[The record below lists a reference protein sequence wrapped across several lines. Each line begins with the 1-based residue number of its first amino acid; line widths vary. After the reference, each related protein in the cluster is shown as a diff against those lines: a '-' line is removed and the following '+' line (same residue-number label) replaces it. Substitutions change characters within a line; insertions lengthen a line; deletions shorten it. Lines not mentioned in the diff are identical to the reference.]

1 MTADAEKADSGR
13 FLELLAVQVA
23 CGKSIRDAAEEIGC
37 SERQAYRLSSTPEF
51 NRRVAEIRTAALDAA
66 TGLISDATSLAVRKL
81 VALLDDPHVALGA
94 AKAIL
99 SNVGPLSEL
108 GELRKRLDALE
119 RGE

>member
-1 MTADAEKADSGR
+1 MSEPAEMADSGR

-51 NRRVAEIRTAALDAA
+51 NRRVAEIRTAAIDAA
-66 TGLISDATSLAVRKL
+66 TGMISDATSKAVSKL
-81 VALLDDPHVALGA
+81 VELLGDPHSALGA

-99 SNVGPLSEL
+99 SNVTPLSEL
-108 GELRKRLDALE
+108 GELRQRLDKLE